1 MSLSAE
7 AIARFASLASRIEQ
21 PRGNNVYSPRAPHTL
36 DIARILRALSR
47 IRAELVGEFSL
58 AIRRGSFMDRSNSVP
73 TGEAARNTNTA
84 PTKNI
89 VDTVIDAGHFRT
101 FAAAI
106 NAAGLTVELA
116 AKGPFTVFAPTDE
129 AFKKLPAGAYDN
141 LLKDAGK
148 LKAVLNY
155 HVVSGYLMARD
166 LKSGELATAQGTSL
180 TAVVS
185 SSDVR
190 VNGARITK
198 ADIVATNGI
207 VHAMDTVILPKNW
220 QLLAAAA

>member
-1 MSLSAE
+1 
-7 AIARFASLASRIEQ
+7 
-21 PRGNNVYSPRAPHTL
+21 
-36 DIARILRALSR
+36 
-47 IRAELVGEFSL
+47 
-58 AIRRGSFMDRSNSVP
+58 MDRSNSVP

-116 AKGPFTVFAPTDE
+116 AKGPFTVFAPSDE

>member
-1 MSLSAE
+1 
-7 AIARFASLASRIEQ
+7 
-21 PRGNNVYSPRAPHTL
+21 
-36 DIARILRALSR
+36 
-47 IRAELVGEFSL
+47 
-58 AIRRGSFMDRSNSVP
+58 MDRSNSVP
-73 TGEAARNTNTA
+73 TGDAARNTNTA

-89 VDTVIDAGHFRT
+89 VETVIAAGNFRT

-106 NAAGLTVELA
+106 NAAGLTAELA

-190 VNGARITK
+190 VNGARVTK

>member
-1 MSLSAE
+1 
-7 AIARFASLASRIEQ
+7 
-21 PRGNNVYSPRAPHTL
+21 
-36 DIARILRALSR
+36 
-47 IRAELVGEFSL
+47 
-58 AIRRGSFMDRSNSVP
+58 MDHLKSVP
-73 TGEAARNTNTA
+73 TGEAAKDTNMT

-89 VDTVIDAGHFRT
+89 VDTVIAAGHFTT

-106 NAAGLTVELA
+106 KAAGLTTELA

-148 LKAVLNY
+148 LKAILNY

-166 LKSGELATAQGTSL
+166 LKSGEVATVQGTPL

-185 SSDVR
+185 SSHVR
-190 VNGARITK
+190 VNGAGVTTV
-198 ADIVATNGI
+198 DIVATNGI
-207 VHAMDTVILPKNW
+207 VHAIDAVILPKNW

>member
-1 MSLSAE
+1 
-7 AIARFASLASRIEQ
+7 
-21 PRGNNVYSPRAPHTL
+21 
-36 DIARILRALSR
+36 
-47 IRAELVGEFSL
+47 
-58 AIRRGSFMDRSNSVP
+58 MDRSNSVP
-73 TGEAARNTNTA
+73 TGDAARNTNTA

-89 VDTVIDAGHFRT
+89 VETVIAAGNFRT

-106 NAAGLTVELA
+106 NAAGLTAELA

-129 AFKKLPAGAYDN
+129 AFKKLPAGAYDS
-141 LLKDAGK
+141 LLRDTGK

-190 VNGARITK
+190 VNGARVTK

>member
-1 MSLSAE
+1 MDQAKS
-7 AIARFASLASRIEQ
+7 
-21 PRGNNVYSPRAPHTL
+21 
-36 DIARILRALSR
+36 
-47 IRAELVGEFSL
+47 IR
-58 AIRRGSFMDRSNSVP
+58 
-73 TGEAARNTNTA
+73 TGEAAGNTNTA

-89 VDTVIDAGHFRT
+89 VDTVIDAGNFTT

-106 NAAGLTVELA
+106 NAAGLRAELA
-116 AKGPFTVFAPTDE
+116 GKGPFTVFAPTDE
-129 AFKKLPAGAYDN
+129 AFKKLPAGAYDK

-155 HVVSGYLMARD
+155 HVVSGYFMARD
-166 LKSGELATAQGTSL
+166 LKSGEVATQQGTPL

-190 VNGARITK
+190 VNGARVTR

-207 VHAMDTVILPKNW
+207 VHAIDAVILPKNW